1 MKMFY
6 EKDTDVNLIKDKKI
20 ICYTSYSFKKRNRF
34 DDKKF
39 EKIWTCERVKDRSG
53 SNDKGIRDI

>member
-20 ICYTSYSFKKRNRF
+20 AIFGYGSQEFIIEFFLLFLDHRLMIKKSFF
-34 DDKKF
+34 
-39 EKIWTCERVKDRSG
+39 
-53 SNDKGIRDI
+53 